1 MSKATFELGELIC
14 QHLTL
19 RYAPHRRQ
27 ALAQAAK
34 EMGATVEEIMAV
46 SLAQQITRRFDLT
59 PKGEPCRRGRF
70 FRRTAVPAV
79 TQPAWGA

>member
-1 MSKATFELGELIC
+1 MSKATVELSDLIC
-14 QHLTL
+14 QHLKL

-59 PKGEPCRRGRF
+59 RKAGGNPATGGDSPPEQP
-70 FRRTAVPAV
+70 FRR
-79 TQPAWGA
+79 